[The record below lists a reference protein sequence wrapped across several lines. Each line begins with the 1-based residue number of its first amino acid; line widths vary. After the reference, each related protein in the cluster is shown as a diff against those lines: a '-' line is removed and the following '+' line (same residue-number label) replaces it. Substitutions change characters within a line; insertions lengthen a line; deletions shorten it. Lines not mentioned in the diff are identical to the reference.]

1 MVQILVTRPCYFLS
15 STGPS
20 KKRKW
25 RMLGLGI
32 GFWRLIIRLRYVQ
45 ADILELYCL
54 TSPCQAQPLL
64 ALINLELALSNF
76 AEVEAI
82 FASTLKGSAGIT
94 TAADVSIWAAYL
106 HYIRR
111 QNPLTEG
118 SANAADVRSTITEA
132 YEFALRECGFD
143 RESGDIWD
151 EYIKFVASGPVCRF

>member
-1 MVQILVTRPCYFLS
+1 MHR
-15 STGPS
+15 
-20 KKRKW
+20 
-25 RMLGLGI
+25 
-32 GFWRLIIRLRYVQ
+32 
-45 ADILELYCL
+45 L
-54 TSPCQAQPLL
+54 TSSYQAQPLL

-94 TAADVSIWAAYL
+94 TAADVSIWTAYL

-111 QNPLTEG
+111 QNPLAEG

-151 EYIKFVASGPVCRF
+151 EYIKFVASGPVCRFSWTTFFFG